1 MSIGFSVAR
10 AVLQVLLRTKENKNY
25 LNTDKTDFLILR
37 YIFLW
42 KPINISD
49 FFYFQIHTETLS
61 KLA

>member
-10 AVLQVLLRTKENKNY
+10 VVLQVLLRTKENKKY
-25 LNTDKTDFLILR
+25 LDMDKTDFLILR

-42 KPINISD
+42 KSINVSD
-49 FFYFQIHTETLS
+49 FFYFQIHTETLP